1 MTALGEIEVV
11 NAFRIALKAYL
22 VNRMTSLAVIRAI
35 AMVRNRTPTTPT
47 AFEDARS
54 SEALTFLRIAF
65 DVAFLAMVK
74 FAKISCK
81 MSSSNAASVV
91 NT

>member
-1 MTALGEIEVV
+1 MV
-11 NAFRIALKAYL
+11 NAFRTALKAYL
-22 VNRMTSLAVIRAI
+22 VNRMTSLPVIRAI
-35 AMVRNRTPTTPT
+35 AMLRNRTPTTQT

-54 SEALTFLRIAF
+54 SEALIFFRIAF

-74 FAKISCK
+74 FAIIFC
-81 MSSSNAASVV
+81 MISSSNAALVV